1 MLLRLVTNK
10 KASVV
15 TVHLARIGYTISGFK
30 KANPIRKHWSVSEK
44 DLHYHRASTPAKSN
58 QQTNN
63 ATDILKMTASHSHQ
77 LNIVINIT
85 TFVWVAMKIDIDWY
99 TTVNTSNLACL
110 ICIQSELRVYRK
122 SIHLD
127 DQFLDSNWMIF
138 EDNSIFHSS
147 YSLAPSSPRDSSFW
161 TVWEKRMRR
170 RLSADLDSALS
181 ENGRVW
187 RQIERRIKTQNRNNT
202 KTINWNSKL
211 IK

>member
-1 MLLRLVTNK
+1 MLPTSWKWLRHTVTNFTF
-10 KASVV
+10 SP
-15 TVHLARIGYTISGFK
+15 TSLRS
-30 KANPIRKHWSVSEK
+30 SEWLWK
-44 DLHYHRASTPAKSN
+44 LTS
-58 QQTNN
+58 
-63 ATDILKMTASHSHQ
+63 
-77 LNIVINIT
+77 
-85 TFVWVAMKIDIDWY
+85 IDIQQ
-99 TTVNTSNLACL
+99 VNTSNLACL

-202 KTINWNSKL
+202 KTINWNLKS
-211 IK
+211 IKYFLKRDYISLKTSRIKQTQFQI